1 MSFQITQDADRS
13 TVFLTGEIDL
23 DRSPAARK
31 ILLEAVKRGKP
42 VSVDL
47 SGVSYMDS
55 SGIASLIEAYQKAQ
69 AAKLEFTLERVGASV
84 AKVLS
89 LARLDKVFT
98 IRA

>member
-1 MSFQITQDADRS
+1 MTFQVSQDANRS

-23 DRSPAARK
+23 ERSPVARK
-31 ILLEAVKRGKP
+31 TLLEAVKRGKP

-69 AAKLEFTLERVGASV
+69 AAKLEFTLEKVGASV

-98 IRA
+98 IR

>member
-1 MSFQITQDADRS
+1 MSFQITQDANRS
-13 TVFLTGEIDL
+13 TVVLTGEIDL
-23 DRSPAARK
+23 ERSPAARK
-31 ILLEAVKRGKP
+31 TLLEAVKRGKP

-98 IRA
+98 IRP

>member
-1 MSFQITQDADRS
+1 MNFQISQDADRC

-23 DRSPAARK
+23 ERSPAARK
-31 ILLEAVKRGKP
+31 SLLDAVKRGKP

-69 AAKLEFTLERVGASV
+69 AAKIEFTLERVGASV

-98 IRA
+98 IR

>member
-1 MSFQITQDADRS
+1 MSFQISQGADRT

-23 DRSPAARK
+23 DRSPEARK
-31 ILLEAVKRGKP
+31 TLMEAVKRGKS

-55 SGIASLIEAYQKAQ
+55 SGIASLIEAYQKAK
-69 AAKLEFTLERVGASV
+69 AARLEFTLERVGPGV

-98 IRA
+98 IRS